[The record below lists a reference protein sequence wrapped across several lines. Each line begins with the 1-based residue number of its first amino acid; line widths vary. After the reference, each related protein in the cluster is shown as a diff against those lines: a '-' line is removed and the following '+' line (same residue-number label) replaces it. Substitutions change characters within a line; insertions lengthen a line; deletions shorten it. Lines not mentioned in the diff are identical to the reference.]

1 MKVFFGILSLVL
13 GIASMVVS
21 VGLQTVWSPPE
32 ERTASI
38 EAPDSEAPL
47 TIITPGIEVEDDE
60 TAEYTLTGEG
70 EFTLMLGQ
78 RRDIDA
84 WVGDAAHTEITGID
98 DSGDDPVVTV
108 ETVEGES
115 EVPNPVNS
123 DLWMATQTVEG
134 EVTQRW
140 AAPEEGDWAL
150 LVATDGTTP
159 APTELSVTWA
169 TDETESPWVTPLMVI
184 GVVLVLI
191 GLILLIWALVS
202 FRSKAKKK
210 PSGRRAAGRAPARE
224 QAQVPAAGES
234 GSGSISTLG
243 RVSAVLVITSMILA
257 TTSVLTAQAENTE
270 EPDNAP
276 VESQIDEDAS
286 AVPEDAVVPVVF
298 PDQLETILGRINSAV
313 EKGDASENVED
324 LGHRVQAQAR
334 TMRSEIYRNR
344 GIDEEVSSPVPISE
358 DSIQRA
364 WMEPEEQFP
373 RTMMVLTGAEPGQS
387 DEDSQYPQ
395 LLTLTQPSAREQY
408 QLVANTPVLDGV
420 EIPAGDLTDTDVT
433 ELAEDEDAGAVAS
446 PKDALTDVVAY
457 LDDPEA
463 DAADRV
469 ADNAY
474 TEAIHE
480 LQSQEVDAQSEN
492 NTEVS
497 HTRSLYNESMTA
509 LKLSDGS
516 VLVMGAG
523 SSTTTFTPEE
533 GGTVNVGK
541 VAAGLDDSD
550 NADEEA
556 ATDEG
561 EEATA
566 EEDAAGTYSTEVRLK
581 YREQLALLIPAEG
594 EIQLVGYSSSLSETS
609 SE

>member
-1 MKVFFGILSLVL
+1 M
-13 GIASMVVS
+13 
-21 VGLQTVWSPPE
+21 
-32 ERTASI
+32 
-38 EAPDSEAPL
+38 
-47 TIITPGIEVEDDE
+47 
-60 TAEYTLTGEG
+60 
-70 EFTLMLGQ
+70 
-78 RRDIDA
+78 
-84 WVGDAAHTEITGID
+84 
-98 DSGDDPVVTV
+98 
-108 ETVEGES
+108 
-115 EVPNPVNS
+115 
-123 DLWMATQTVEG
+123 
-134 EVTQRW
+134 
-140 AAPEEGDWAL
+140 
-150 LVATDGTTP
+150 
-159 APTELSVTWA
+159 
-169 TDETESPWVTPLMVI
+169 
-184 GVVLVLI
+184 
-191 GLILLIWALVS
+191 LVS
-202 FRSKAKKK
+202 
-210 PSGRRAAGRAPARE
+210 
-224 QAQVPAAGES
+224 
-234 GSGSISTLG
+234 
-243 RVSAVLVITSMILA
+243 TSMILS

-334 TMRSEIYRNR
+334 AMRSEIYRNR
-344 GIDEEVSSPVPISE
+344 VIDEEVSSSVPISE

-364 WMEPEEQFP
+364 WMEPDEQFP
-373 RTMMVLTGAEPGQS
+373 RTIMVLTGAEPGQS

-556 ATDEG
+556 
-561 EEATA
+561 TA

>member
-1 MKVFFGILSLVL
+1 
-13 GIASMVVS
+13 MVVS

-202 FRSKAKKK
+202 FRSKAKK
-210 PSGRRAAGRAPARE
+210 SLRD
-224 QAQVPAAGES
+224 
-234 GSGSISTLG
+234 
-243 RVSAVLVITSMILA
+243 AVLL
-257 TTSVLTAQAENTE
+257 
-270 EPDNAP
+270 
-276 VESQIDEDAS
+276 
-286 AVPEDAVVPVVF
+286 AVPRLVSRRRCQLRVNQG
-298 PDQLETILGRINSAV
+298 PD
-313 EKGDASENVED
+313 
-324 LGHRVQAQAR
+324 
-334 TMRSEIYRNR
+334 RSR
-344 GIDEEVSSPVPISE
+344 P
-358 DSIQRA
+358 
-364 WMEPEEQFP
+364 W
-373 RTMMVLTGAEPGQS
+373 AE
-387 DEDSQYPQ
+387 
-395 LLTLTQPSAREQY
+395 
-408 QLVANTPVLDGV
+408 
-420 EIPAGDLTDTDVT
+420 
-433 ELAEDEDAGAVAS
+433 
-446 PKDALTDVVAY
+446 
-457 LDDPEA
+457 
-463 DAADRV
+463 
-469 ADNAY
+469 
-474 TEAIHE
+474 
-480 LQSQEVDAQSEN
+480 
-492 NTEVS
+492 
-497 HTRSLYNESMTA
+497 
-509 LKLSDGS
+509 
-516 VLVMGAG
+516 
-523 SSTTTFTPEE
+523 
-533 GGTVNVGK
+533 
-541 VAAGLDDSD
+541 
-550 NADEEA
+550 
-556 ATDEG
+556 
-561 EEATA
+561 
-566 EEDAAGTYSTEVRLK
+566 
-581 YREQLALLIPAEG
+581 
-594 EIQLVGYSSSLSETS
+594 
-609 SE
+609 